1 MINFP
6 VKSVLSVSVAS
17 AIGLLS
23 GCAALQTA
31 VEHRNLDVNS
41 KMSNSIFLDPVSPDQ
56 KRIYVAVKNTSSQ
69 QNIGLKN
76 ELKEALAQN
85 GWSVT
90 NDFTKAHD
98 RVQVNILQVGK
109 AKNANAVYASL
120 SNGFGG
126 ALAGGLLGSAIASGA
141 ASGAIAGGAIGAGAG
156 WISGMLVK
164 NVTYSMIT
172 DVQVAQRTEDGAL
185 VTTDTKSNLA
195 QGNSGTQT
203 QSMHTKSNF
212 VKYRTRIAS
221 TANKVNLDFNDA
233 KPVLAKQMAHEI
245 AGIF

>member
-1 MINFP
+1 MTKFPIN
-6 VKSVLSVSVAS
+6 SVLLVSVAS
-17 AIGLLS
+17 AIGLLT
-23 GCAALQTA
+23 GCTALQTA

-41 KMSNSIFLDPVSPDQ
+41 RMSHSIFLDPVAPDQ
-56 KRIYVAVKNTSSQ
+56 KTIYVAVKNTSSQ
-69 QNIGLKN
+69 ANIGLKDA
-76 ELKEALAQN
+76 LTEALTQK
-85 GWSVT
+85 GWRVT
-90 NDFTKAHD
+90 NDFIKAHD

-109 AKNANAVYASL
+109 AKDANAVYASL

-126 ALAGGLLGSAIASGA
+126 ALAGGLLGSAIAHGA
-141 ASGAIAGGAIGAGAG
+141 ASGALAGGVIGAGAS

-172 DVQVAQRTEDGAL
+172 DVQVAQRTEDGVL

-195 QGNSGTQT
+195 QGSSGTQT
-203 QSMHTKSNF
+203 QSLHTKSNF

-221 TANKVNLDFNDA
+221 TANKVNLDFKDA
-233 KPVLAKQMAHEI
+233 KGALAKQMAHEI

>member
-1 MINFP
+1 MRNIP
-6 VKSVLSVSVAS
+6 VKSVLAISVAS
-17 AIGLLS
+17 AIGLLT
-23 GCAALQTA
+23 GCTALQTA

-41 KMSNSIFLDPVSPDQ
+41 KMSNSIFLDPVAPDQ
-56 KRIYVAVKNTSSQ
+56 KTIYVAVKNTSSQ
-69 QNIGLKN
+69 ANIGLKDA
-76 ELKEALAQN
+76 LTQALAQN
-85 GWSVT
+85 GWRVT
-90 NDFTKAHD
+90 NDFSKAHD

-109 AKNANAVYASL
+109 AKDANAVYASL

-126 ALAGGLLGSAIASGA
+126 ALAGGLLGSALAHGA
-141 ASGAIAGGAIGAGAG
+141 ASGALAGSAIGAGAG
-156 WISGMLVK
+156 WLSGMLVK

-172 DVQVAQRTEDGAL
+172 DVQVSQRAEGGAL
-185 VTTDTKSNLA
+185 VTTDTKSNLS

-203 QSMHTKSNF
+203 QSLHTQGYF

-233 KPVLAKQMAHEI
+233 KGVLAKQMAHEI